1 MNVPAAPRKLAGRY
15 EVRQVLG
22 QGGMGLVYRAYDT
35 VVRREVAVKT
45 LLDAPDPASLQL
57 FYKECDVLA
66 SMSHPNIVEIF
77 DIGEFEEEGKQKPY
91 FVMPLLPGTT
101 LDDFIRK
108 ASHRLTVER
117 TVEIISQTCRGLQA
131 AHERGLVHRDLK
143 PSNIFVMED
152 DSVKIIDF
160 GVAHMADTRTTR
172 GQKGTLL
179 YMSPEQIEM
188 KPLSALSDIFSLSV
202 VCYEALTGR
211 QPFQRARADEVV
223 DAILHQIPPPAS
235 ELNPAVSQ
243 AISRVVHK
251 GMAKQ
256 SWHRFSSA
264 RELGDTLNKA
274 LRGEAIEF
282 FDPSRTRPRVERA
295 TKALQDGDY
304 QFAGEILGELEAEGH
319 LDTSIASLRQQL
331 DGAVRRKTITQLL
344 EAAKARFEEEED
356 PLALQKLQE
365 ILQMEP
371 DNASALALK
380 SKIEN
385 RRSTRQIDNWYR
397 LARQH
402 MDNHAYPHAR
412 EALQNV
418 LQLRPNEARALEL
431 IAEVDRQEQEYNKL
445 RQEKTQLHRAAM
457 EAWQKGDVSSALMK
471 LGVVL
476 ELDRKAPDSSVSDS
490 AGTYQSFYNQVRSEH
505 DAMNAAYAEA
515 RKHLAERN
523 FSKARA
529 LCGTYLTKYPNNA
542 LFQALKYDVEE
553 QQRQQLSAFIAEVDR
568 QVEAEADLDKRVN
581 ILQEALAQ
589 HPGESHFERALR
601 LVQDKRDLVNSIV
614 ARAHLHEEQGTFG
627 DALND
632 WEILRTIYSQY
643 PGLKFEIERLQKRRE
658 QQTRIEAK
666 TSLVEQVDAC
676 LHSSD
681 YSRALDL
688 LEKGKLEFPNDAE
701 LVELE
706 KLANEGVQ
714 RKAEAHRL
722 MTEGQELC
730 AQGRFVDGSKLLRNA
745 YELDENN
752 TLTRAV
758 LSNALIEQAKRV
770 VDSNWQEAER
780 LAQQSLDLN
789 PGHPMGKTIRSLILD
804 QKREQVVND
813 CLSQARKLQAAA
825 DLAGALSRIEEGLAA
840 YPREPRLLQIQD
852 TVQKELQAQRRQMR
866 RRDLE
871 ELRGLEHEAASA
883 NDPAVKQTFAQ
894 RAQALAEKY
903 ADDEEVLS
911 AADGLLQR
919 LNLPKTQRPSAGAKP
934 GEEETLVE
942 LPAGVKK
949 SPAGPE
955 SATMSLYSSPTVAMP
970 PPAAGERVGPA
981 VSAPAVTPAPG
992 TPSPLPPQ
1000 PSRPSAA
1007 KPSGRPSALAGLLP
1021 ASKGLKVAGA
1031 AAALVLLVV
1040 VSWLGMRHGRQAS
1053 VPPPALSVR
1062 IRTLPSGAAIR
1073 INNESKGVSDLQV
1086 DLPQGTYQVEAQL
1099 DGYQPATTSLEVKPG
1114 SPNSIELTL
1123 QPALPAVR
1131 LSSDTGTGKI
1141 SFDDQ
1146 PSVDLEGA
1154 QWTLDKIPA
1163 GDHTLKFDGPQGG
1176 VSFTFAADPS
1186 SLPVVK
1192 GPITANG
1199 VLAVVVG
1206 NLGGRLHIYCSD
1218 PGAKVSLDGQPEAEA
1233 TPDGVELSQVA
1244 PGTHQ
1249 LTLTQGSDQYKMD
1262 VDAGPAPTLSA
1273 FLQSGQDIG
1282 TLVVATGQDR
1292 VRVFLNGQLQK
1303 QLTEGGQLRVPNLE
1317 PKDYVVRVSKSG
1329 FQEVP
1334 EQRIRIRKGEQSKLT
1349 FNLLPIPQF
1358 ASLSIQNGVPGTEV
1372 LIDQT
1377 SVGTVNPDGT
1387 LNFAQ
1392 VSPGDHVVELRKD
1405 RFKSKRVQKHFVA
1418 GATVPVVGSEAG
1430 LEVAAGEV
1438 RITFTP
1444 ADATVTLA
1452 KGGQLPIR
1460 VTSGAPLS
1468 LPPGSYILTAKTAD
1482 GLTRTS
1488 TLQVAAGESRSL
1500 DLPLGPSGMSKWD
1513 DPAGWKAEK
1522 SWFVHR
1528 GGDFVL
1534 YSASPTSG
1542 TFTFTAMLLKG
1553 RRLQWVFDYLDNKNY
1568 GLLQMD
1574 DNNFY
1579 RSVVRNGEKT
1589 DAAKIPHKWDKKTF
1603 CTIRIRVTP
1612 NEIVHEVR
1620 EKDNWVTLDT
1630 WSQPGVNL
1638 SLGKFG
1644 FYIPGNDQV
1653 ALSNFNHYAELSPR

>member
-1 MNVPAAPRKLAGRY
+1 MDVPAAPRKLAGRY
-15 EVRQVLG
+15 EVRQILG

-45 LLDAPDPASLQL
+45 LLDIPDPASLQL

-101 LDDFIRK
+101 LDEFIRK
-108 ASHRLTVER
+108 SSHRLTVER

-172 GQKGTLL
+172 GQKGTLI

-211 QPFQRARADEVV
+211 QPFQRARADEIV

-264 RELGDTLNKA
+264 REFGDTLNKA
-274 LRGEAIEF
+274 LRGDAIEF

-295 TKALQDGDY
+295 TKALQEGDY

-319 LDTSIASLRQQL
+319 LDTSIGSLRHQL
-331 DGAVRRKTITQLL
+331 DGAVRRKTIAQLMDG
-344 EAAKARFEEEED
+344 AKARFEEEED

-365 ILQMEP
+365 VLQMEP
-371 DNASALALK
+371 DNAAALALK

-385 RRSTRQIDNWYR
+385 RRSGRQIDNWYR

-418 LQLRPNEARALEL
+418 LQLRPNETRALQL
-431 IAEVDRQEQEYNKL
+431 IAEVDREEQEYNKL

-457 EAWQKGDVSSALMK
+457 EAWHKGDVSSALMK

-476 ELDRKAPDSSVSDS
+476 ELDRRAPDSSVTDS

-515 RKHLAERN
+515 RKHLADRN
-523 FSKARA
+523 VIKALS
-529 LCGTYLTKYPNNA
+529 LCETYLSKYPNNA

-553 QQRQQLSAFIAEVDR
+553 QQRQELSAYIASVDR
-568 QVEAEADLDKRVN
+568 QVEGEPDLDKRVN
-581 ILQEALAQ
+581 ILQDALTQ

-601 LVQDKRDLVNSIV
+601 LAQDKRDLVNSIV
-614 ARAHLHEEQGTFG
+614 ARAHLHEEQGAFG

-632 WEILRTIYSQY
+632 WEILRTIYNQY

-658 QQTRIEAK
+658 QQARIEAK

-681 YSRALDL
+681 YARALDV

-701 LVELE
+701 LGELE

-714 RKAEAHRL
+714 RKTEAHRL

-730 AQGRFVDGSKLLRNA
+730 AQGRFVDGSKLLRQA

-789 PGHPMGKTIRSLILD
+789 PSHPMGKTVRSLILD

-813 CLSQARKLQAAA
+813 CLSQARKLQASA
-825 DLAGALSRIEEGLAA
+825 DLPGALARIEEGLSA

-871 ELRGLEHEAASA
+871 ELRGLEHDAATA
-883 NDPAVKQTFAQ
+883 TDPAVKQTFGE
-894 RAQALAEKY
+894 RAHALAEKY
-903 ADDEEVLS
+903 ADDEEVL
-911 AADGLLQR
+911 AVADGLLQR
-919 LNLPKTQRPSAGAKP
+919 LNLPKTQRPSASAKA
-934 GEEETLVE
+934 GEEETRVE
-942 LPAGVKK
+942 LTPGLKAAPPG
-949 SPAGPE
+949 SD
-955 SATMSLYSSPTVAMP
+955 SATMSLYSSPTVAVP
-970 PPAAGERVGPA
+970 SPVAEEKAKPSTA
-981 VSAPAVTPAPG
+981 APAVTPTPAP
-992 TPSPLPPQ
+992 PSALPQQ
-1000 PSRPSAA
+1000 PSRPAA
-1007 KPSGRPSALAGLLP
+1007 TKPLVRPSLP
-1021 ASKGLKVAGA
+1021 GFASKRLKIGGAGVAVV
-1031 AAALVLLVV
+1031 LLLVV
-1040 VSWLGMRHGRQAS
+1040 AWLGIRHGRQAS
-1053 VPPPALSVR
+1053 VPPLAAQVSVR
-1062 IRTLPSGAAIR
+1062 IHTSPPGATIR
-1073 INNESKGVSDLQV
+1073 INNEARGVSDLQV
-1086 DLPQGTYQVEAQL
+1086 DLPQGNYQVEAQL
-1099 DGYQPATTSLEVKPG
+1099 DGYQPATTSFEAKPG
-1114 SPNSIELTL
+1114 GPNSIELTL

-1141 SFDDQ
+1141 SVDDE
-1146 PSVDLEGA
+1146 PPVDLEGA
-1154 QWTLDKIPA
+1154 LWTLDKMTA
-1163 GDHTLKFDGPQGG
+1163 GDHTLKFEGPQGG
-1176 VSFTFAADPS
+1176 VGFSFTTDPGT
-1186 SLPVVK
+1186 LPVVK
-1192 GPITANG
+1192 GPIDAKG

-1218 PGAKVSLDGQPEAEA
+1218 PGAKLSLDGQAAANA
-1233 TPDGVELSQVA
+1233 TQDGLELTQIS

-1249 LTLTQGSDQYKMD
+1249 LTLTQGNDQYKMD
-1262 VDAGPAPTLSA
+1262 VDVGPAPTLTTL
-1273 FLQSGQDIG
+1273 LQSGQNIG
-1282 TLVVATGQDR
+1282 TLVIATGEDK
-1292 VRVFLNGQLQK
+1292 VRIFLNGQLQK
-1303 QLTEGGQLRVPNLE
+1303 QTTQGGELRIPSLE
-1317 PKDYVVRVSKSG
+1317 PKEYVVRVSKNG
-1329 FQEVP
+1329 FQDAP
-1334 EQRIRIRKGEQSKLT
+1334 EQKVRIRKGEQSKLV
-1349 FNLLPIPQF
+1349 FSLQPVPHF

-1387 LNFAQ
+1387 LSFAN

-1405 RFKSKRVQKHFVA
+1405 RFKPKRLQKHFVA
-1418 GATVPVVGSEAG
+1418 GATVPVVGAEAG
-1430 LEVAAGEV
+1430 LDVAAGEL
-1438 RITFTP
+1438 RITFAP
-1444 ADATVTLA
+1444 PDAAVTLA
-1452 KGGQLPIR
+1452 KAGQLPIR
-1460 VTSGAPLS
+1460 VTSGAALS
-1468 LPPGSYILTAKTAD
+1468 LPPGAYVLTAKTAD

-1488 TLQVAAGESRSL
+1488 TVEVAAGESKSL

-1513 DPAGWKAEK
+1513 DPAGWKSEK
-1522 SWFVHR
+1522 NWFVHR

-1534 YSASPTSG
+1534 YSSSPTSG
-1542 TFTFTAMLLKG
+1542 SFAFTAMLLKG
-1553 RRLQWVFDYLDNKNY
+1553 RRLQWVLNYVDTHNY

-1574 DNNFY
+1574 ENYFY
-1579 RSVVRNGEKT
+1579 RSVVRNGQKT

-1603 CTIRIRVTP
+1603 CTMQIRVSP
-1612 NEIVHEVR
+1612 NEIVHQVR
-1620 EKDNWVTLDT
+1620 EKDAWVVLDT
-1630 WSQPGVNL
+1630 WSQPGANL

-1653 ALSNFNHYAELSPR
+1653 ALSNFSHYAELSPR

>member
-1 MNVPAAPRKLAGRY
+1 MDVPAAPRKLAGRY
-15 EVRQVLG
+15 EVREVLG

-45 LLDAPDPASLQL
+45 LLDIPDPASLQL

-101 LDDFIRK
+101 LDEFIRK

-172 GQKGTLL
+172 GQKGTLI

-188 KPLSALSDIFSLSV
+188 KPMSALSDIFSLSV

-211 QPFQRARADEVV
+211 QPFQRARADEIV
-223 DAILHQIPPPAS
+223 DAILHQVPPPAS

-243 AISRVVHK
+243 AISRVVNK

-264 RELGDTLNKA
+264 REFGDTLSKA

-282 FDPSRTRPRVERA
+282 FDPARTRPRVERA
-295 TKALQDGDY
+295 TKALQEGDY

-319 LDTSIASLRQQL
+319 LDTAIASLRQQL
-331 DGAVRRKTITQLL
+331 DGAVRRKTIAQLL
-344 EAAKARFEEEED
+344 DAAKARFEEEED

-365 ILQMEP
+365 VLQMEP
-371 DNASALALK
+371 DNAAALALK

-385 RRSTRQIDNWYR
+385 RRSGRQIDNWYR

-418 LQLRPNEARALEL
+418 LQLRPNETRALQL
-431 IAEVDRQEQEYNKL
+431 IAEVDRGEQEYNKL
-445 RQEKTQLHRAAM
+445 RQEKLQLHRAAM

-476 ELDRKAPDSSVSDS
+476 ELDRRAPDSSVTDS

-515 RKHLAERN
+515 RKHLADRN
-523 FSKARA
+523 FGKA
-529 LCGTYLTKYPNNA
+529 LSQCENYLTKYPSNA
-542 LFQALKYDVEE
+542 LFQALKYDIEE
-553 QQRQQLSAFIAEVDR
+553 QQRQELSAYIASVDR
-568 QVEAEADLDKRVN
+568 QVEAEPDLDKRVN
-581 ILQEALAQ
+581 ILQEALDH

-614 ARAHLHEEQGTFG
+614 ARAHLHEEQGAFG

-658 QQTRIEAK
+658 QQARIEAK

-676 LHSSD
+676 MHSSD
-681 YSRALDL
+681 YIRALDL

-730 AQGRFVDGSKLLRNA
+730 AQGRFVDGSKLLRQA

-804 QKREQVVND
+804 QKREQVVSD
-813 CLSQARKLQAAA
+813 CLSQARKLQASA
-825 DLAGALSRIEEGLAA
+825 DLPGALSRIEEGLAA
-840 YPREPRLLQIQD
+840 YPREPRLLQIRD
-852 TVQKELQAQRRQMR
+852 TLQKELQSQRRQIR

-871 ELRGLEHEAASA
+871 ELRSLEHEAAA
-883 NDPAVKQTFAQ
+883 ATDPAVKQSFGE
-894 RAQALAEKY
+894 RAQTLAEKY
-903 ADDEEVLS
+903 ADDEEVLTV
-911 AADGLLQR
+911 ADGLLQR
-919 LNLPKTQRPSAGAKP
+919 LNLP
-934 GEEETLVE
+934 
-942 LPAGVKK
+942 
-949 SPAGPE
+949 
-955 SATMSLYSSPTVAMP
+955 PT
-970 PPAAGERVGPA
+970 
-981 VSAPAVTPAPG
+981 
-992 TPSPLPPQ
+992 
-1000 PSRPSAA
+1000 SRPSAQLSTDKA
-1007 KPSGRPSALAGLLP
+1007 KDERVPGGKIPSAGTDGATVSFYSTPTVSIEPPAEEKTKPSTPAPPPAPPSAPPSAPRKQPAPPAALKPSRPAAARASFLP
-1021 ASKGLKVAGA
+1021 ASRSLKIAGA
-1031 AAALVLLVV
+1031 GAVAVLLLA
-1040 VSWLGMRHGRQAS
+1040 VSWLALRHGRQAS
-1053 VPPPALSVR
+1053 GSSSASLVSVR
-1062 IRTLPSGAAIR
+1062 IHTSPSGANIR
-1073 INNESKGVSDLQV
+1073 INNEARGTSDLQV

-1099 DGYQPATTSLEVKPG
+1099 DGYQPATASLEVKLG
-1114 SPNSIELTL
+1114 SPNSLDLTL
-1123 QPALPAVR
+1123 QPPPPAVR
-1131 LSSDTGTGKI
+1131 LSSDTGAGKV

-1146 PSVDLEGA
+1146 PPVNLEGA
-1154 QWTLDKIPA
+1154 QWTLDKLAA
-1163 GDHTLKFDGPQGG
+1163 GVHTLKFDGPQGG
-1176 VSFTFAADPS
+1176 ASVSFTSQAG
-1186 SLPVVK
+1186 SLPLVK

-1199 VLAVVVG
+1199 VLAVVVA
-1206 NLGGRLHIYCSD
+1206 NMGGRLRIYCSD
-1218 PGAKVSLDGQPEAEA
+1218 PAAKLSLDGQPAADA
-1233 TPDGVELSQVA
+1233 TQDGLELSQVS

-1249 LTLTQGSDQYKMD
+1249 LTLTQANDQYKMD
-1262 VDAGPAPTLSA
+1262 VDVGPASTLAA
-1273 FLQSGQDIG
+1273 FLESGGNIG
-1282 TLVVATGQDR
+1282 TLVVATGEDK
-1292 VRVFLNGQLQK
+1292 VRVFLNGQLQR
-1303 QLTEGGQLRVPNLE
+1303 QTTEGGQLRIPNLE
-1317 PKDYVVRVSKSG
+1317 PKDYSVRVSKNG
-1329 FQEVP
+1329 FQNAP
-1334 EQRIRIRKGEQSKLT
+1334 EQKVRIRKGEQSKLT
-1349 FNLLPIPQF
+1349 FSLQPIPHF
-1358 ASLSIQNGVPGTEV
+1358 ALLSVQNGVPGTEV
-1372 LIDQT
+1372 LIDQA
-1377 SVGTVNPDGT
+1377 SVGTVKPDGT
-1387 LNFAQ
+1387 LSFAN
-1392 VSPGDHVVELRKD
+1392 VSPGDHVIELRKD
-1405 RFKSKRVQKHFVA
+1405 RFKPKRLQKHFVA
-1418 GATVPVVGSEAG
+1418 GATVPVVGAEAG
-1430 LEVAAGEV
+1430 LEASAGEV
-1438 RITFTP
+1438 RITFSP
-1444 ADATVTLA
+1444 ADATVTIA
-1452 KGGQLPIR
+1452 KAGELPLR
-1460 VTSGAPLS
+1460 VTSGNALS
-1468 LPPGSYILTAKTAD
+1468 LPPGSYTLSAKTAD
-1482 GLTRTS
+1482 GTARTS
-1488 TLQVAAGESRSL
+1488 TVEVVAGESKSV
-1500 DLPLGPSGMSKWD
+1500 DLALGPSGMSKWD
-1513 DPAGWKAEK
+1513 DPTGWKSERD
-1522 SWFVHR
+1522 WFVHR
-1528 GGDFVL
+1528 GGGFVL
-1534 YSASPTSG
+1534 YSSSPTSG
-1542 TFTFTAMLLKG
+1542 TFNFSAMLLKG
-1553 RRLQWVFDYLDNKNY
+1553 RRLQWVFGYVDPNNY

-1574 DNNFY
+1574 ENYFY
-1579 RSVVRNGEKT
+1579 RSVVRNGQKT
-1589 DAAKIPHKWDKKTF
+1589 DAAKIPHRWDKKTF
-1603 CTIRIRVTP
+1603 CTIQIRVSP
-1612 NEIVHEVR
+1612 NEIVHQVR
-1620 EKDNWVTLDT
+1620 EKDAWVTLDT

-1638 SLGKFG
+1638 SQGKFG

-1653 ALSNFNHYAELSPR
+1653 ALSNFSHYEDLKSR

>member
-1 MNVPAAPRKLAGRY
+1 MDVPAAPRKLAGRY
-15 EVRQVLG
+15 EVRQILG

-45 LLDAPDPASLQL
+45 LLDIPDPASLQL

-101 LDDFIRK
+101 LDEFIRK
-108 ASHRLTVER
+108 SSHRLTVER

-172 GQKGTLL
+172 GQKGTLI

-211 QPFQRARADEVV
+211 QPFQRARADEIV

-264 RELGDTLNKA
+264 REFGDTLNKA

-295 TKALQDGDY
+295 TKALQEGDY

-331 DGAVRRKTITQLL
+331 DGAVRRKTIAQLMDG
-344 EAAKARFEEEED
+344 AKARFEEEED

-365 ILQMEP
+365 VLQMEP
-371 DNASALALK
+371 DNATALALK

-385 RRSTRQIDNWYR
+385 RRSGRQIDNWYR

-418 LQLRPNEARALEL
+418 LQLRPNETRALQL
-431 IAEVDRQEQEYNKL
+431 ISEVDRGEQEYNKL

-476 ELDRKAPDSSVSDS
+476 ELDRKAPDSSVTDS

-515 RKHLAERN
+515 RKHLSDRN
-523 FSKARA
+523 FGKALA
-529 LCGTYLTKYPNNA
+529 LCETYLGKYPNNA
-542 LFQALKYDVEE
+542 LFQALKYDIEE
-553 QQRQQLSAFIAEVDR
+553 QQRQELSAYIASVDR

-581 ILQEALAQ
+581 ILQDALTQ

-614 ARAHLHEEQGTFG
+614 ARAHLHEEQGAFG

-658 QQTRIEAK
+658 QQSRIEAK
-666 TSLVEQVDAC
+666 SSLVEQVDAC

-681 YSRALDL
+681 YARALDL

-706 KLANEGVQ
+706 KLASEGVQ

-722 MTEGQELC
+722 MTEGQEMC
-730 AQGRFVDGSKLLRNA
+730 AQGRFVDGSKLLRQA

-825 DLAGALSRIEEGLAA
+825 DLAGALSRIEGGLAA
-840 YPREPRLLQIQD
+840 YPREPRLLQVQD
-852 TVQKELQAQRRQMR
+852 TIQKELQAQRRQMR

-871 ELRGLEHEAASA
+871 ELRGLEGEAAA
-883 NDPAVKQTFAQ
+883 ATDPALRQSFAE
-894 RAQALAEKY
+894 RVRTLAEKY
-903 ADDEEVLS
+903 ADDQEVVS
-911 AADGLLQR
+911 VADGLLQR
-919 LNLPKTQRPSAGAKP
+919 LNLPKTSRPSAGVKA
-934 GEEETLVE
+934 GEEETQVE
-942 LPAGVKK
+942 LAPGSKAPLAA
-949 SPAGPE
+949 SD
-955 SATMSLYSSPTVAMP
+955 SATMSLYSSPTVAV
-970 PPAAGERVGPA
+970 PPAGEGKAEPSTSVPA
-981 VSAPAVTPAPG
+981 ASPTPAPPSAPAQQ
-992 TPSPLPPQ
+992 PP
-1000 PSRPSAA
+1000 RPAA
-1007 KPSGRPSALAGLLP
+1007 KPSARLSLAAFLSVPKQRTMVG
-1021 ASKGLKVAGA
+1021 AGVGV
-1031 AAALVLLVV
+1031 VLLLV
-1040 VSWLGMRHGRQAS
+1040 VSWLGIRHGRHAS
-1053 VPPPALSVR
+1053 VPPPAAQVSVR
-1062 IRTLPSGAAIR
+1062 IHTSPAGAAIR
-1073 INNESKGVSDLQV
+1073 INNEVRGVSDLQV
-1086 DLPQGTYQVEAQL
+1086 GLAQGNYQIEAEL
-1099 DGYQPATTSLEVKPG
+1099 DGYQPAMTTLEVKPG
-1114 SPNSIELTL
+1114 APNSIALTL
-1123 QPALPAVR
+1123 QLALPELR

-1141 SFDDQ
+1141 SFDDD
-1146 PSVDLEGA
+1146 PPVDLEGA
-1154 QWTLDKIPA
+1154 LWTLDKITA
-1163 GDHTLKFDGPQGG
+1163 GDHTVKFAGPQGET
-1176 VSFTFAADPS
+1176 SFSFAVDQGT
-1186 SLPVVK
+1186 LPVVK
-1192 GPITANG
+1192 GPVTANG

-1206 NLGGRLHIYCSD
+1206 NLGSRLHIYCSD
-1218 PGAKVSLDGQPEAEA
+1218 PAAKVSLDGQPEADA
-1233 TPDGVELSQVA
+1233 TPDGVEMSQVS

-1249 LTLTQGSDQYKMD
+1249 LTLTRGSDQYKMD
-1262 VDAGPAPTLSA
+1262 VDAGPAPTLTA
-1273 FLQSGQDIG
+1273 FLQSGQNIG
-1282 TLVVATGQDR
+1282 TLVVVTGQDR
-1292 VRVFLNGQLQK
+1292 ARVYLNGQLQK
-1303 QLTEGGQLRVPNLE
+1303 QATEGGQLRIPNLE
-1317 PKDYVVRVSKSG
+1317 PKDYVVRVAKNG

-1334 EQRIRIRKGEQSKLT
+1334 EQKIRIRKGEQGKLT
-1349 FNLLPIPQF
+1349 FNLQPIPQF

-1377 SVGTVNPDGT
+1377 SVGTVNPDGA
-1387 LNFAQ
+1387 LSFAQ
-1392 VSPGDHVVELRKD
+1392 VNPGDHVVELRKD
-1405 RFKSKRVQKHFVA
+1405 RFKPKRLQKHFVA
-1418 GATVPVVGSEAG
+1418 GATVPVVGAEAG
-1430 LEVAAGEV
+1430 LEVAAGEL

-1444 ADATVTLA
+1444 ADAAVTLA
-1452 KGGQLPIR
+1452 KAGQLPIR
-1460 VTSGAPLS
+1460 VTSGAALS
-1468 LPPGSYILTAKTAD
+1468 VPPGTYVLTAKTAD
-1482 GLTRTS
+1482 GLARTS
-1488 TLQVAAGESRSL
+1488 TVEVAAGESSSL

-1513 DPAGWKAEK
+1513 DPAGWKSEK
-1522 SWFVHR
+1522 NWFVHR

-1534 YSASPTSG
+1534 YGSSPTSG
-1542 TFTFTAMLLKG
+1542 SFTFTAMLLKG
-1553 RRLQWVFDYLDNKNY
+1553 RRLQWVLNYVDSNNY

-1574 DNNFY
+1574 ENYFY
-1579 RSVVRNGEKT
+1579 RSVVRNGQKT

-1603 CTIRIRVTP
+1603 CSMQIRVSP
-1612 NEIVHEVR
+1612 NEIVHQVR
-1620 EKDNWVTLDT
+1620 EKDTWVTLDT
-1630 WSQPGVNL
+1630 WSQPGANL

-1653 ALSNFNHYAELSPR
+1653 ALSNFSHYAELNPR

>member
-1 MNVPAAPRKLAGRY
+1 MDVPAAPRKLAGRY

-45 LLDAPDPASLQL
+45 LLDIPDPASLQL

-101 LDDFIRK
+101 LDEFIRK
-108 ASHRLTVER
+108 SSHRLTVER

-172 GQKGTLL
+172 GQKGTLI

-211 QPFQRARADEVV
+211 QPFQRARADEIV

-264 RELGDTLNKA
+264 REFGDTLNKA
-274 LRGEAIEF
+274 MRGEAIEF

-295 TKALQDGDY
+295 TKALQEGDY

-319 LDTSIASLRQQL
+319 LDTGIASLRHQL
-331 DGAVRRKTITQLL
+331 DGAVRRKTIAQLMDG
-344 EAAKARFEEEED
+344 AKARFEEEED

-365 ILQMEP
+365 VLQMES
-371 DNASALALK
+371 DNAAALALK

-385 RRSTRQIDNWYR
+385 RRSGRQIDNWYR

-418 LQLRPNEARALEL
+418 LQLRPNETRALQL
-431 IAEVDRQEQEYNKL
+431 IAEVDREEQEYNKL

-476 ELDRKAPDSSVSDS
+476 ELDRRAPDSSVTDS

-515 RKHLAERN
+515 RKHLADRN
-523 FSKARA
+523 FSKALS
-529 LCGTYLTKYPNNA
+529 LCETYLSKYPNNA

-553 QQRQQLSAFIAEVDR
+553 QQRQELSAFIASVDR
-568 QVEAEADLDKRVN
+568 QVEGEPDLDKRVN
-581 ILQEALAQ
+581 ILQEALTQ
-589 HPGESHFERALR
+589 HPGETHFERALR

-614 ARAHLHEEQGTFG
+614 ARAHLHEEQGAFG

-658 QQTRIEAK
+658 QQARIEAK

-681 YSRALDL
+681 YARALDL

-730 AQGRFVDGSKLLRNA
+730 AQGRFVDGSKLLRQA

-789 PGHPMGKTIRSLILD
+789 PSHPMGKTIRSLILD

-813 CLSQARKLQAAA
+813 CLSQARKLQASA
-825 DLAGALSRIEEGLAA
+825 DLAGALSRIEEGLSA

-852 TVQKELQAQRRQMR
+852 TVQKELQSQRRQMR

-871 ELRGLEHEAASA
+871 DLRSLEGEAANA
-883 NDPAVKQTFAQ
+883 TDPAVKQSFGE

-903 ADDEEVLS
+903 SDDQEVVS
-911 AADGLLQR
+911 VADGLLQR
-919 LNLPKTQRPSAGAKP
+919 LNLP
-934 GEEETLVE
+934 
-942 LPAGVKK
+942 
-949 SPAGPE
+949 
-955 SATMSLYSSPTVAMP
+955 PT
-970 PPAAGERVGPA
+970 
-981 VSAPAVTPAPG
+981 
-992 TPSPLPPQ
+992 
-1000 PSRPSAA
+1000 SRPSAKVSTEKAKDEKVPSGKLPSAGTDGATVSFYSTPTIGVEPPAEEKA
-1007 KPSGRPSALAGLLP
+1007 KPSTSAPAAVPSLAPPSAPPKQPAPPSAVKPSAPTAAPRVSFLPGSKLLAG
-1021 ASKGLKVAGA
+1021 AGA
-1031 AAALVLLVV
+1031 VVVLLLV
-1040 VSWLGMRHGRQAS
+1040 VSWLAFRHGRQTS
-1053 VPPPALSVR
+1053 VPPPAAQVSVR
-1062 IRTLPSGAAIR
+1062 IHTSPSGAAIR
-1073 INNESKGVSDLQV
+1073 INNEARGVSDLQV

-1099 DGYQPATTSLEVKPG
+1099 DGYQPATVSLEVKPG
-1114 SPNSIELTL
+1114 SPNSLDLTL
-1123 QPALPAVR
+1123 QPAPPAVR

-1141 SFDDQ
+1141 LFDDQ
-1146 PSVDLEGA
+1146 PPVDLEGA
-1154 QWTLDKIPA
+1154 QWTLGKISA

-1176 VSFTFAADPS
+1176 ASFSFTSQAGA
-1186 SLPVVK
+1186 LPLVK
-1192 GPITANG
+1192 GPIVANG
-1199 VLAVVVG
+1199 MLAVVVG

-1218 PGAKVSLDGQPEAEA
+1218 PAAKVSLDSQPAADA
-1233 TPDGVELSQVA
+1233 TPDGLELSQVS

-1249 LTLTQGSDQYKMD
+1249 LTLTQGNDQYKID
-1262 VDAGPAPTLSA
+1262 VDAGPAPTLAA
-1273 FLQSGQDIG
+1273 FLESGGNIG
-1282 TLVVATGQDR
+1282 TLVVATGEDK

-1303 QLTEGGQLRVPNLE
+1303 QVTQGGQLRIPNLE
-1317 PKDYVVRVSKSG
+1317 PKDYVVRVSKNG
-1329 FQEVP
+1329 FQDAP
-1334 EQRIRIRKGEQSKLT
+1334 EQKVRIRKGEQSKLA
-1349 FNLLPIPQF
+1349 FSLQPIPHF

-1387 LNFAQ
+1387 LSFAN

-1405 RFKSKRVQKHFVA
+1405 RFKSKRLQKHFVA
-1418 GATVPVVGSEAG
+1418 GATVPVVGAEAG
-1430 LEVAAGEV
+1430 LEVAVGEV

-1444 ADATVTLA
+1444 PDATVTLT
-1452 KGGQLPIR
+1452 KGGQLPVR
-1460 VTSGAPLS
+1460 VTSGNALS
-1468 LPPGSYILTAKTAD
+1468 LPPGSYTLSAKTAD
-1482 GLTRTS
+1482 GMARTS
-1488 TLQVAAGESRSL
+1488 TVEVVAGESKSV
-1500 DLPLGPSGMSKWD
+1500 DLSLGPSGMSKWD
-1513 DPAGWKAEK
+1513 DPAGWKSEK
-1522 SWFVHR
+1522 NWFVHR
-1528 GGDFVL
+1528 GGGFVL
-1534 YSASPTSG
+1534 YSSSPTSG
-1542 TFTFTAMLLKG
+1542 TFNFTAMLLKG
-1553 RRLQWVFDYLDNKNY
+1553 RRLQWVFNYVDTNNY

-1574 DNNFY
+1574 ENYFY
-1579 RSVVRNGEKT
+1579 HSVVRNGQKT

-1603 CTIRIRVTP
+1603 CTIQIRVSP
-1612 NEIVHEVR
+1612 NEIVHQVR
-1620 EKDNWVTLDT
+1620 EKDAWVTLDT

-1644 FYIPGNDQV
+1644 FYLPGNDQV
-1653 ALSNFNHYAELSPR
+1653 ALSNFSHYEDLKPR